1 MNVILKKMKEFDD
14 KELNKLSIDELT
26 QLFMDNINEQN
37 LKLIKGIEFLV
48 KEDFNNFKENLNYVI
63 KTNTEVQI
71 KKKFESK
78 IFKSKLMFSKA
89 DRLKLFTKIND
100 IKNIG
105 EYLANRMLLYKVVF
119 PDEKFKLQIQSILK
133 SLRTISIDVSNAVK
147 LIGTDLS
154 KAHDICEQIKEE
166 QLKDE
171 KNLINF
177 VNALGDFIGEARVI
191 IFMMLNSNKKE
202 ILNIIG
208 SVEAGEK
215 LIDEYFESMDSSNI

>member
-89 DRLKLFTKIND
+89 DRLKLFNKINN

-119 PDEKFKLQIQSILK
+119 PDDQFKVQLQSILK
-133 SLRTISIDVSNAVK
+133 SLRNISNNLSEAVK
-147 LIGTDLS
+147 SIGTDLS
-154 KAHDICEQIKEE
+154 KAHDICEEIKEE
-166 QLKDE
+166 RRKMREEEWKLLNQLYNYDMDYLSRTFLYL
-171 KNLINF
+171 KNLIE
-177 VNALGDFIGEARVI
+177 DI
-191 IFMMLNSNKKE
+191 MMLADHIKDFSEYIQFLATKY
-202 ILNIIG
+202 
-208 SVEAGEK
+208 
-215 LIDEYFESMDSSNI
+215 LIFD